1 MFEPIQLFATTGK
14 NGAGCPPAT
23 RVTTY
28 VPYNPRQR
36 RLQLDGSLQ
45 YEAILL
51 GLLKCAARAQ
61 VYRFEHVVN
70 RNASGPYLE
79 TFFCKVSLN
88 NKTRF

>member
-1 MFEPIQLFATTGK
+1 M
-14 NGAGCPPAT
+14 
-23 RVTTY
+23 
-28 VPYNPRQR
+28 
-36 RLQLDGSLQ
+36 DGSLQ